1 MLVSITKSAAAV
13 LLVGSALLVGS
24 QNARADM
31 MAEDNYNAAM
41 EQCQNVMQGQRSF
54 CMRNALNQYK
64 AAKAKEEKKDVTI
77 HYDFDASND
86 SPAQTQ
92 AKMSYQQAAE
102 KCADMQKG
110 QRSLCMI
117 DADNKYKQGMGW

>member
-31 MAEDNYNAAM
+31 MAGDSFEAAM
-41 EQCQNVMQGQRSF
+41 EQCQSLMKGQRSF
-54 CMRNALNQYK
+54 CMINAENQYQ
-64 AAKAKEEKKDVTI
+64 AAKAMEEKKEVTI

>member
-24 QNARADM
+24 QDARADM
-31 MAEDNYNAAM
+31 MAENNYNAAM
-41 EQCQNVMQGQRSF
+41 DKCQNVMQGQQSF
-54 CMRNALNQYK
+54 CMINALNQYK
-64 AAKAKEEKKDVTI
+64 AAKAMEEKKDVMI
-77 HYDFDASND
+77 HYDYDASND

-92 AKMSYQQAAE
+92 AKMDYEQAAN
-102 KCADMQKG
+102 KCANLQPG

-117 DADNKYKQGMGW
+117 DADSKYKQGMGW

>member
-24 QNARADM
+24 QYARADM
-31 MAEDNYNAAM
+31 MAEDSYNAALDK
-41 EQCQNVMQGQRSF
+41 CQNLPQGQQSF
-54 CMRNALNQYK
+54 CMINATNQYK
-64 AAKAKEEKKDVTI
+64 AAKAMKEKKDVTI
-77 HYDFDASND
+77 HYDYDASND

-92 AKMSYQQAAE
+92 AKMSYEQAAN
-102 KCADMQKG
+102 KCANMQRG

-117 DADNKYKQGMGW
+117 DADNKYQQGMGN

>member
-31 MAEDNYNAAM
+31 MAGDRYEAAM
-41 EQCQNVMQGQRSF
+41 EQCQSLMKGQRSF
-54 CMRNALNQYK
+54 CMINAENQYQ
-64 AAKAKEEKKDVTI
+64 AAKAMEEKKEVTI

>member
-31 MAEDNYNAAM
+31 MAGDSYEAAM
-41 EQCQNVMQGQRSF
+41 EQCQSLMKGQRSF
-54 CMRNALNQYK
+54 CMINAENQYQ
-64 AAKAKEEKKDVTI
+64 AAKAMEEKKEVTI

>member
-31 MAEDNYNAAM
+31 MAGDSFEAAM
-41 EQCQNVMQGQRSF
+41 EQCQSLMKGQRSF
-54 CMRNALNQYK
+54 CMINAENQYQ
-64 AAKAKEEKKDVTI
+64 AAKAMEEKKEVTI

-92 AKMSYQQAAE
+92 AKMSYEQAAN

>member
-31 MAEDNYNAAM
+31 MAGDSFEAAM
-41 EQCQNVMQGQRSF
+41 EQCQSLMKGQRSF
-54 CMRNALNQYK
+54 CMINAENQYQ
-64 AAKAKEEKKDVTI
+64 AAKAMEEKKDVTI

>member
-24 QNARADM
+24 QYARADM
-31 MAEDNYNAAM
+31 MAEDSYNAAM
-41 EQCQNVMQGQRSF
+41 DKCQNVMQGQRSF
-54 CMRNALNQYK
+54 CMMNALDQYQ
-64 AAKAKEEKKDVTI
+64 AAKAMEEKKDVTI
-77 HYDFDASND
+77 HYDYDASND

-92 AKMSYQQAAE
+92 AKMNFEQAAN
-102 KCADMQKG
+102 KCANMQRG

-117 DADNKYKQGMGW
+117 DAHNKYKQEMGW

>member
-24 QNARADM
+24 QDVRADM

-41 EQCQNVMQGQRSF
+41 DKCQNLPQGQQSF
-54 CMRNALNQYK
+54 CMINATNQYK
-64 AAKAKEEKKDVTI
+64 AAKAMEEKKDVTI
-77 HYDFDASND
+77 HYDYDASND

-92 AKMSYQQAAE
+92 AKMTYGQAAN

-117 DADNKYKQGMGW
+117 DADNKYQQGIAK

>member
-13 LLVGSALLVGS
+13 LLVGSAVLVGA

-31 MAEDNYNAAM
+31 MAGDSYEAAM
-41 EQCQNVMQGQRSF
+41 EQCQSLMKGQRSF
-54 CMRNALNQYK
+54 CMINAQNQYK
-64 AAKAKEEKKDVTI
+64 AAKAMEEKKDVTI
-77 HYDFDASND
+77 RYDFDPSND

>member
-24 QNARADM
+24 QYARADM
-31 MAEDNYNAAM
+31 MAENSYNAAM
-41 EQCQNVMQGQRSF
+41 DKCQNVMQGQRSF
-54 CMRNALNQYK
+54 CMINAHNQYK
-64 AAKAKEEKKDVTI
+64 AAKAMEEKKEVTI

-117 DADNKYKQGMGW
+117 DADSKYSQGMGW